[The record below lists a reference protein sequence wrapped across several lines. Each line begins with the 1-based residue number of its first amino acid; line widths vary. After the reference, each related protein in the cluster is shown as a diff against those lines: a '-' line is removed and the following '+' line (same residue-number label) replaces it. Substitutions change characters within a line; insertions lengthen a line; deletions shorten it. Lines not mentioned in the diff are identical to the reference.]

1 MVLEDVCV
9 CYIIDTTETIHII
22 KMYMIIHKNTLT
34 TRYSCIFRIIVTRI
48 HIKQQVYTVHMD
60 TYVYFVSRNV
70 EIIHTTTHN
79 TQYTDTVHVCTLHV
93 NPMFSWY
100 LTRYT
105 GRYYTYRNNLKQSII
120 NGLNITK

>member
-1 MVLEDVCV
+1 M
-9 CYIIDTTETIHII
+9 YISYYRYENTHKTTGIHCTHGYI
-22 KMYMIIHKNTLT
+22 
-34 TRYSCIFRIIVTRI
+34 RVFRNA
-48 HIKQQVYTVHMD
+48 KL
-60 TYVYFVSRNV
+60 V
-70 EIIHTTTHN
+70 EITHN
-79 TQYTDTVHVCTLHV
+79 TQYTDTVQVRTLHV